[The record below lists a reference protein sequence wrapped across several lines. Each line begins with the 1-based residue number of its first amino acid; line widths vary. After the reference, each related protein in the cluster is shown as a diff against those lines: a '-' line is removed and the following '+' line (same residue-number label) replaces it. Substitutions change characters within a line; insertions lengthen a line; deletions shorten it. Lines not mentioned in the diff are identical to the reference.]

1 MNTCNVFCLSNQQR
15 FLGSEPIEDVTEH
28 VKNVKIDD
36 KPKEV
41 VEVVDEVCTQPV
53 FEKRMNKHFPL
64 K

>member
-1 MNTCNVFCLSNQQR
+1 MITLFFVCLCNYQR

-41 VEVVDEVCTQPV
+41 VEVADEVNDPMS
-53 FEKRMNKHFPL
+53 EKLFPL